1 MIELDSKP
9 QYVQVCFSPKVNLKI
24 GWDFC
29 ISVFVSHSLLVKMMY
44 LHSHY

>member
-9 QYVQVCFSPKVNLKI
+9 QYIQVCFSPNVNLKM

-29 ISVFVSHSLLVKMMY
+29 NSVFVSLSVG
-44 LHSHY
+44 